1 MSQLDPELVAQAR
14 RVQPGEVPFDFS
26 EMFFSRTDARG
37 VIEAGNSVFCRV
49 SGYEWDQMKG
59 APHKIVRHPDTPRGL
74 FHLMWARLKAGETIG
89 AYVKNRAQ
97 DGRHYWVFAVATP
110 VDGGYASAR
119 IKPSSPIFEEVQA
132 LYADLVEKEAAGLTP
147 EQSADLLQALLAEK
161 GYASYDIFQGVALA
175 AEAQY
180 RARKLDRTPDLA
192 HKRFAA
198 MSTAIFDVARE
209 TAEMTEAFKAIRTV
223 PMNMRILASRLENA
237 GGPISAI
244 SVNYGSMLDEMATWV
259 RTFMDGSDCAF
270 ARIRGAIVRGHFLT
284 CVADVQVEM
293 VAQLGRESGDRVEQ
307 DIAAFEAQSTLFK
320 ARATEALSV
329 VEVEAARLSRSVL
342 DMKRYVTGLSS
353 TRMMCKIE
361 SATLGGSGD
370 SLAGI
375 VDQLDACQDEIE
387 SRLSRIVELNAVI
400 QANTGMLRAS
410 A

>member
-175 AEAQY
+175 AEAP
-180 RARKLDRTPDLA
+180 RAVSSIRSNSI
-192 HKRFAA
+192 RF
-198 MSTAIFDVARE
+198 SCT
-209 TAEMTEAFKAIRTV
+209 
-223 PMNMRILASRLENA
+223 
-237 GGPISAI
+237 GGP
-244 SVNYGSMLDEMATWV
+244 
-259 RTFMDGSDCAF
+259 
-270 ARIRGAIVRGHFLT
+270 
-284 CVADVQVEM
+284 
-293 VAQLGRESGDRVEQ
+293 SG
-307 DIAAFEAQSTLFK
+307 
-320 ARATEALSV
+320 
-329 VEVEAARLSRSVL
+329 
-342 DMKRYVTGLSS
+342 
-353 TRMMCKIE
+353 
-361 SATLGGSGD
+361 
-370 SLAGI
+370 
-375 VDQLDACQDEIE
+375 
-387 SRLSRIVELNAVI
+387 
-400 QANTGMLRAS
+400 
-410 A
+410 